1 MNNHLSG
8 IRLNN
13 PTPFVR
19 VEIGTRQIC
28 EYKED
33 NSLKNNILTLVYFCK
48 SVVEFFIILF
58 ISPFFIGY
66 LIYRIGLKKTIKLF
80 KRIDREVKSKKIK

>member
-1 MNNHLSG
+1 MNTNLSG
-8 IRLNN
+8 IRLINH
-13 PTPFVR
+13 TPFVK
-19 VEIGTRQIC
+19 VEIGARQIC

-33 NSLKNNILTLVYFCK
+33 NSLKNNILTLMYFCK
-48 SVVEFFIILF
+48 SVVEFFILLF

-80 KRIDREVKSKKIK
+80 KRIDRKFKSKTIK